1 MFQKS
6 LRVERVSLSLLSM
19 PLNKYAP
26 QVANHRRT
34 QVAILEGA
42 KTLIATVGLK
52 KMSMI
57 EIADLS
63 QVSRATL
70 YNHYRDKDSVLRAL
84 CESEAE
90 RFVNLARNSSSA
102 IEALEKI
109 SVEVSQDKALE
120 NMRKTDPETLTLFL
134 TAQEDRLWKAVSS
147 AISLVVSNPVVSELT
162 VRWLIGQALHPLTPI
177 QSRQQAEAI
186 INSANL

>member
-6 LRVERVSLSLLSM
+6 LRTERVSLSLLSM

-34 QVAILEGA
+34 QVAILEGT
-42 KTLIATVGLK
+42 KSLIATVGLK

-57 EIADLS
+57 EIADMA

-90 RFVNLARNSSSA
+90 RFVNLARNCTSA
-102 IEALEKI
+102 IEALERLSI
-109 SVEVSQDKALE
+109 EISQDKALE
-120 NMRKTDPETLTLFL
+120 NMRKSDPESLSLFL
-134 TAQEDRLWKAVSS
+134 SSQEDRLWKAVSS
-147 AISLVVSNPVVSELT
+147 AITLVVNNPVMSELT
-162 VRWLIGQALHPLTPI
+162 VRWLIGQALHPLTPT

-186 INSANL
+186 IKSANL